1 MPSVDFQLKAGR
13 KLRLRIV
20 DRSGA
25 PVPGVLTTVETWRG
39 AYLIDNRPSYGP
51 DAVDIPSRTDK
62 DGRLEWDSA
71 PDDPVTF
78 SLGKQG
84 YANTEVTVTAD
95 GSEQTRAITPSL
107 HISGSVVDAKTGRP
121 IDHFQVIPIQY
132 PTPEIPTLLRGD
144 GWGGGTREVQFLGGG
159 RFDTQCGRADV
170 EHGVQ
175 IEARGYKTF
184 RDPHRYRIG
193 DPNPELAVRLEPSD
207 RFRGRIVDSGGQ
219 PVPEARILVQTWS
232 EGGFSMDLSSLT
244 TSRNLYHTIDVDNDG
259 AFEIPVPIETYVLQ
273 VVAPN
278 GYAEVERTATEL
290 PGELRIKPWA
300 RLTGHLL
307 QSGKSVASVPLI
319 VEPIRVHA
327 TGLPRAYAIRRGVT
341 KVDGSFVID
350 RVPPIPSSIQAQ
362 LHFATPSPLKSSQSV
377 PLQLKPGETIDLTLG
392 GNGSEITGQLVAE
405 NQPTNFDYHFAINY
419 LVAKRPGIEPPKTL
433 TGKDFDWK
441 RGWSD
446 AWRATAEGQTYVKT
460 LEHWFVKPEPDGR
473 FSISGVP
480 PGEYDFGV
488 ALFGVTEGCLVHP
501 VASRVVHVSVK
512 PGQKQLAL
520 GKLSIPSLTPPKVGD
535 LAGAFEFETPNGT
548 KTSVAAFRGSYVLI
562 DFWAT
567 WCGPCVAKLDTVEH
581 LRHQFV
587 GDHPLVVIGANL
599 DADTATARNFLKS
612 KPLPWQHALLGDW
625 ANTDVPRRY
634 AVSNVPA
641 YVLIDP
647 AGRILASEYSLEA
660 IESKLKTLADKPGS
674 PPAKAGKPQ
683 TSLSPKPTP
692 VAGRGI
698 QAALSRL

>member
-1 MPSVDFQLKAGR
+1 MEA
-13 KLRLRIV
+13 
-20 DRSGA
+20 
-25 PVPGVLTTVETWRG
+25 
-39 AYLIDNRPSYGP
+39 
-51 DAVDIPSRTDK
+51 
-62 DGRLEWDSA
+62 RLERR
-71 PDDPVTF
+71 
-78 SLGKQG
+78 L
-84 YANTEVTVTAD
+84 
-95 GSEQTRAITPSL
+95 
-107 HISGSVVDAKTGRP
+107 
-121 IDHFQVIPIQY
+121 
-132 PTPEIPTLLRGD
+132 
-144 GWGGGTREVQFLGGG
+144 
-159 RFDTQCGRADV
+159 
-170 EHGVQ
+170 
-175 IEARGYKTF
+175 AR
-184 RDPHRYRIG
+184 
-193 DPNPELAVRLEPSD
+193 
-207 RFRGRIVDSGGQ
+207 
-219 PVPEARILVQTWS
+219 
-232 EGGFSMDLSSLT
+232 
-244 TSRNLYHTIDVDNDG
+244 
-259 AFEIPVPIETYVLQ
+259 
-273 VVAPN
+273 
-278 GYAEVERTATEL
+278 
-290 PGELRIKPWA
+290 
-300 RLTGHLL
+300 
-307 QSGKSVASVPLI
+307 
-319 VEPIRVHA
+319 
-327 TGLPRAYAIRRGVT
+327 
-341 KVDGSFVID
+341 
-350 RVPPIPSSIQAQ
+350 
-362 LHFATPSPLKSSQSV
+362 
-377 PLQLKPGETIDLTLG
+377 
-392 GNGSEITGQLVAE
+392 
-405 NQPTNFDYHFAINY
+405 
-419 LVAKRPGIEPPKTL
+419 
-433 TGKDFDWK
+433 
-441 RGWSD
+441 
-446 AWRATAEGQTYVKT
+446 TAEGQTYLKT

-660 IESKLKTLADKPGS
+660 IEAKLKTVADKPSS

-683 TSLSPKPTP
+683 TSLTPKPTP

-698 QAALSRL
+698 QSALSRL